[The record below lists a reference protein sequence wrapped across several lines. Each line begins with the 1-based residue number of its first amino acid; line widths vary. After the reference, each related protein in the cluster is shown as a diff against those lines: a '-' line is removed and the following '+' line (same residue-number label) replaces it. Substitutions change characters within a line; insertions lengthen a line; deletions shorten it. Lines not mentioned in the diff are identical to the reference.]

1 MRRSR
6 TGSCIRATS
15 RRDSRPGQ
23 AAQCAMSLFDVGAVV
38 ALGRGVRGVLAG
50 LDHGSGHTGDRCRA
64 RAHAQDRAEAW
75 PAALGRLLA
84 CGGRAWT
91 STGAGDRAGARTAA
105 SAATPA
111 SAGAASA
118 AGAARATGATAA
130 RAAARAT

>member
-1 MRRSR
+1 
-6 TGSCIRATS
+6 CIRATS
-15 RRDSRPGQ
+15 RRDGRPGQ

-38 ALGRGVRGVLAG
+38 DIRRGVRGVLAG

-91 STGAGDRAGARTAA
+91 SAGAGAGDRAGTRTTA

-111 SAGAASA
+111 SAA
-118 AGAARATGATAA
+118 
-130 RAAARAT
+130 